1 LFEFP
6 MIYKKF
12 IRPLLFLFKPEFV
25 HNFVI
30 CMANILPL
38 RKKSYVSDEIDGKNF
53 SFKLGYLNFKNRLG
67 LAAGMDKDAKA
78 IKLWNK
84 LGFSHVEVGTV
95 TPMPQSGN
103 PKPRLFRLVKDE
115 AIINRMGFNNQGP
128 EKVRLNILRA
138 KKKTHN
144 GIIVGVNIG
153 KNMNTPVKNAS
164 EDYQKCMEIL
174 YDSADYFSLN
184 VSSPNTEGL
193 RDLQSE
199 KYLDELL
206 AKINA
211 KNSELS
217 LKYKIPRRI
226 IFLKVAPDLLNEEI
240 EFIFN
245 TAVKNEIDG
254 IIATNT
260 TIRRENIVCNINEEG
275 GLSGKPLKKL
285 SNEILIKFSVLNSEN
300 KLTLIACGGVF
311 DKNNFKEKIK
321 LGAELVQIYT
331 GFVYEGPGIIKK
343 ILQ

>member
-1 LFEFP
+1 
-6 MIYKKF
+6 
-12 IRPLLFLFKPEFV
+12 
-25 HNFVI
+25 
-30 CMANILPL
+30 MANILPL
-38 RKKSYVSDEIDGKNF
+38 RKKSYFSDEIDGKNF

-115 AIINRMGFNNQGP
+115 AIINRMGFNNQGA

-254 IIATNT
+254 IIAANT

-285 SNEILIKFSVLNSEN
+285 SNEILIKFSALNSEN

-311 DKNNFKEKIK
+311 DKNNFKEKIN